1 MTERTRV
8 FVATPCFGGDL
19 KMAYVLSALKLQA
32 AATARGI
39 DIQFNLIGNESLIVR
54 ARNELAHQFLMSG
67 ASHLLFIDADIG
79 FEPESVFR
87 LLDRGADVSAAAI
100 RSSTSIGQRC
110 SGRPTPS
117 GRTSH
122 HRRWTMS

>member
-67 ASHLLFIDADIG
+67 ASHRVVTERSKLAM
-79 FEPESVFR
+79 P
-87 LLDRGADVSAAAI
+87 DRI
-100 RSSTSIGQRC
+100 PFQ
-110 SGRPTPS
+110 
-117 GRTSH
+117 
-122 HRRWTMS
+122 

>member
-1 MTERTRV
+1 
-8 FVATPCFGGDL
+8 
-19 KMAYVLSALKLQA
+19 MAYVLSALKLQA

-87 LLDRGADVSAAAI
+87 LLDRGADVSAAAYPLKAH
-100 RSSTSIGQRC
+100 RLGKGAG
-110 SGRPTPS
+110 GRPTPS